1 MTFNHRIGYLMALSM
16 TGFSFKE
23 ADTQQG
29 ILLLEF
35 RSLNN
40 RYLELQVKLDESLR
54 SFEPMIRDLIS
65 AEIKRGKV
73 DCRIYFK
80 SKTHALDVKNVDPA
94 KLKQLASSVDEIAKH
109 FSHVQPINA
118 LDILKTS
125 EIMHDQSVDMNVLE
139 QDLKKNLKEALI
151 EIQLSKAREGEKLQK
166 ILLDKLKDIEV
177 LIGEAK
183 KILPVLIKDY
193 QTKIENKF
201 KEALIAIDDDR
212 LKQEFLIFIQKM
224 DIDEELNRITS
235 HIDEVRRLLKT
246 DGAIGKK
253 LDFMMQELNRE
264 ANTLG
269 SKSISPKTSQISV
282 DLKVL
287 IEQMREQIQ
296 NIE

>member
-1 MTFNHRIGYLMALSM
+1 MALSM

-54 SFEPMIRDLIS
+54 TFEPMIRDVIS
-65 AEIKRGKV
+65 SEIKRGKV

-80 SKTHALDVKNVDPA
+80 LKSNALDVKNVDLV
-94 KLKQLASSVDEIAKH
+94 KLKQLANSVSEIGKH
-109 FSHVQPINA
+109 FPHVQPINP

-125 EIMHDQSVDMNVLE
+125 EIMHDQSLDINLLE

-151 EIQLSKAREGEKLQK
+151 EIQASKAREGEKLQK
-166 ILLDKLKDIEV
+166 ILLDKLKEIEILV
-177 LIGEAK
+177 GEAK
-183 KILPVLIKDY
+183 KILPTLIKEH
-193 QTKIENKF
+193 QSKIENKF
-201 KEALIAIDDDR
+201 KEALIAIDEDR

-235 HIDEVRRLLKT
+235 HIDEVRRLLKI
-246 DGAIGKK
+246 DGQIGKK

>member
-1 MTFNHRIGYLMALSM
+1 MALSM

-23 ADTQQG
+23 ADTEQG

-54 SFEPMIRDLIS
+54 TFEPMIRDVIS
-65 AEIKRGKV
+65 SEIKRGKV

-80 SKTHALDVKNVDPA
+80 SKTNALDVKNVDPI
-94 KLKQLASSVDEIAKH
+94 KLKQLANSVNEIGKY
-109 FSHVQPINA
+109 FPQIEPINP

-125 EIMHDQSVDMNVLE
+125 EIMHDQSLDIHVLE
-139 QDLKKNLKEALI
+139 KDLKKNLKEALI
-151 EIQLSKAREGEKLQK
+151 EIQASKAREGEKLQK
-166 ILLDKLKDIEV
+166 ILLDKLKEIEILV
-177 LIGEAK
+177 GEAK
-183 KILPVLIKDY
+183 KILPTLINEH
-193 QTKIENKF
+193 QSKIENKF
-201 KEALIAIDDDR
+201 KEALIAIDEDR

-224 DIDEELNRITS
+224 DIDEELNRISS
-235 HIDEVRRLLKT
+235 HIDEVRRLLKI
-246 DGAIGKK
+246 DGQIGKK

>member
-1 MTFNHRIGYLMALSM
+1 MALSM

-23 ADTQQG
+23 ADTEQG

-54 SFEPMIRDLIS
+54 TFEPMIRDVIS
-65 AEIKRGKV
+65 SEIKRGKV

-80 SKTHALDVKNVDPA
+80 SKTNALDVKNVDPI
-94 KLKQLASSVDEIAKH
+94 KLKQLANSVNEIGKY
-109 FSHVQPINA
+109 FPQIEPINP

-125 EIMHDQSVDMNVLE
+125 EIMHDQSLDINLLE

-151 EIQLSKAREGEKLQK
+151 EIQASKAREGEKLQK
-166 ILLDKLKDIEV
+166 ILLDKLKEIEILV
-177 LIGEAK
+177 GEAK
-183 KILPVLIKDY
+183 KILPTLINEH
-193 QTKIENKF
+193 QSKIENKF
-201 KEALIAIDDDR
+201 KEALIAIDEDR

-224 DIDEELNRITS
+224 DIDEELNRISS
-235 HIDEVRRLLKT
+235 HIDEVRRLLKI
-246 DGAIGKK
+246 DGQIGKK

>member
-1 MTFNHRIGYLMALSM
+1 MKKFLLAVFVVCSFLVNAQETFITNGSKNNIHNYYA
-16 TGFSFKE
+16 FK
-23 ADTQQG
+23 
-29 ILLLEF
+29 
-35 RSLNN
+35 
-40 RYLELQVKLDESLR
+40 
-54 SFEPMIRDLIS
+54 
-65 AEIKRGKV
+65 
-73 DCRIYFK
+73 
-80 SKTHALDVKNVDPA
+80 
-94 KLKQLASSVDEIAKH
+94 
-109 FSHVQPINA
+109 NA
-118 LDILKTS
+118 TIF
-125 EIMHDQSVDMNVLE
+125 
-139 QDLKKNLKEALI
+139 
-151 EIQLSKAREGEKLQK
+151 
-166 ILLDKLKDIEV
+166 
-177 LIGEAK
+177 
-183 KILPVLIKDY
+183 KDY
-193 QTKIENKF
+193 QTKIEDKF
-201 KEALIAIDDDR
+201 KQALIAIDDDR

>member
-1 MTFNHRIGYLMALSM
+1 
-16 TGFSFKE
+16 
-23 ADTQQG
+23 
-29 ILLLEF
+29 
-35 RSLNN
+35 
-40 RYLELQVKLDESLR
+40 
-54 SFEPMIRDLIS
+54 MIRDLIS

-80 SKTHALDVKNVDPA
+80 PKNHILDVKNVDPL
-94 KLKQLASSVDEIAKH
+94 KLKQLATSVDEIAKH
-109 FSHVQPINA
+109 FPHVQPVNA

-125 EIMHDQSVDMNVLE
+125 EIMRDQSVDMNLLE
-139 QDLKKNLKEALI
+139 QDLKKNLKEALK
-151 EIQLSKAREGEKLQK
+151 EIQASKAREGEKLQK
-166 ILLDKLKDIEV
+166 ILLEKLKEIEMLV
-177 LIGEAK
+177 DDAK
-183 KILPVLIKDY
+183 KILPVLIKEY
-193 QTKIENKF
+193 QAKIENKF
-201 KEALIAIDDDR
+201 KEALISIDDDR

-224 DIDEELNRITS
+224 DIDEELSRIAS
-235 HIDEVRRLLKT
+235 HIDEARRLLKI

>member
-1 MTFNHRIGYLMALSM
+1 
-16 TGFSFKE
+16 
-23 ADTQQG
+23 
-29 ILLLEF
+29 
-35 RSLNN
+35 
-40 RYLELQVKLDESLR
+40 
-54 SFEPMIRDLIS
+54 MIRDAIS

-80 SKTHALDVKNVDPA
+80 SKTNALDVKNVDPV
-94 KLKQLASSVDEIAKH
+94 KLKQLANSVNEIGKH
-109 FSHVQPINA
+109 FPQIQPINP

-125 EIMHDQSVDMNVLE
+125 EIMHDHSLDINLLE

-151 EIQLSKAREGEKLQK
+151 EIQASKAREGEKLQK
-166 ILLDKLKDIEV
+166 ILLDKLKEIEI
-177 LIGEAK
+177 LAGEAK
-183 KILPVLIKDY
+183 KILPTLIKEY
-193 QTKIENKF
+193 QSKIENKF
-201 KEALIAIDDDR
+201 KEALIAIDEDR
-212 LKQEFLIFIQKM
+212 LKQEFLIFMQKM
-224 DIDEELNRITS
+224 DVDEEINRLTS
-235 HIDEVRRLLKT
+235 HIDEVRRLLKI
-246 DGAIGKK
+246 DGQIGKK

>member
-1 MTFNHRIGYLMALSM
+1 MALSM

-23 ADTQQG
+23 ADTEQG

-80 SKTHALDVKNVDPA
+80 SKTHALDVKNVDTI
-94 KLKQLASSVDEIAKH
+94 KLKQLVTSVNEIAKYFPH
-109 FSHVQPINA
+109 IQPINA
-118 LDILKTS
+118 LDILKTT
-125 EIMHDQSVDMNVLE
+125 EIMHDQSVNINLLE

-151 EIQLSKAREGEKLQK
+151 EIQASKAREGEKLQK
-166 ILLDKLKDIEV
+166 ILLDKLKDIEMLV
-177 LIGEAK
+177 DEAK
-183 KILPVLIKDY
+183 KILPVLIKEY

-201 KEALIAIDDDR
+201 KDALIAIDDDR
-212 LKQEFLIFIQKM
+212 LKQEFLIFVQKM

-264 ANTLG
+264 ANPLG